1 MIATP
6 VGVLAINHTGL
17 IWMQLQSDFRQ
28 PRSQGIPYHDG
39 LLLAAAVNHCI
50 VAITFERHGRVFPGQ
65 PHIERIVQI
74 QVSQDRGYR

>member
-28 PRSQGIPYHDG
+28 PRSQGIPYHHG
-39 LLLAAAVNHCI
+39 LLLA
-50 VAITFERHGRVFPGQ
+50 
-65 PHIERIVQI
+65 
-74 QVSQDRGYR
+74 